1 MSMRPLNFAQTAHPI
16 LGRAAVDHPDDWAW
30 KARAVSS
37 VARLAV
43 LLCILSVVGGERSRA
58 QSNDEEYQVKAAFLY
73 HFAQLVDWPADAL
86 TGDGNSLFLCTF
98 GEDPFQ
104 GVLERT
110 IAGKAIG
117 SRVIRIRHLKEPEE
131 MQSCQIVFLGK
142 SETKRIPMLLEDLH
156 NAPVL
161 TVGET
166 AGFLDAGGMV
176 CFLLEENRVRF
187 AINLDAAEAARLKI
201 GSRLLVLAQS
211 VVGERREK

>member
-1 MSMRPLNFAQTAHPI
+1 MKPLNFARTAHPVP
-16 LGRAAVDHPDDWAW
+16 GRAGDGHPDDWVW

-43 LLCILSVVGGERSRA
+43 LLCILLAVSGERSGA
-58 QSNDEEYQVKAAFLY
+58 QSNLEEYQVKAAFLY

-86 TGDGNSLFLCTF
+86 TGDGNSLFLCTL

-104 GVLERT
+104 GVLEGT

-117 SRVIRIRHLKEPEE
+117 SRVIRVRHLKQPEE
-131 MQSCQIVFLGK
+131 MHSCQIVFLGK
-142 SETKRIPMLLEDLH
+142 SQSKRIPMLLEDLH
-156 NAPVL
+156 AAPVL

-166 AGFLDAGGMV
+166 AGFLGAGGMV
-176 CFLLEENRVRF
+176 CFLLEENKIRF
-187 AINLDAAEAARLKI
+187 AINLEAAEAARLEI